1 MDIPISLVRALLIIL
16 TVQADAHRIF
26 YSARMM
32 RFVNAVA
39 DEALAL
45 ETAMTTLESRN
56 EMPVMV
62 LTDLAEICKKLTENS
77 AVPEELCKLAS
88 S

>member
-1 MDIPISLVRALLIIL
+1 
-16 TVQADAHRIF
+16 
-26 YSARMM
+26 MM

-56 EMPVMV
+56 EMLVMV